1 MVSNIQK
8 EERKLI
14 KQKLFTIRRNVEGEF
29 VKLNSELRE
38 LKKTYETLPGFTN
51 WSDFPEKWDIGDPY
65 SVKKEAYAFSEIDS
79 KNFKK
84 AFGKPYETIVHKTI
98 EEKNEQEQIL
108 KPNN

>member
-1 MVSNIQK
+1 M
-8 EERKLI
+8 
-14 KQKLFTIRRNVEGEF
+14 

-38 LKKTYETLPGFTN
+38 LKKLYESLPGFTT
-51 WSDFPEKWDIGDPY
+51 WSDFPDRWDIGDPN
-65 SVKKEAYAFSEIDS
+65 SVKKYAYAFSEVES

-98 EEKNEQEQIL
+98 EDSVNEEIL